1 MGVRTKAEHQKL
13 LSRLKE
19 IGQTLSALS
28 AQNTAAVKA
37 GDWELARRVQNESA
51 ELTELQASLMRQLRQ
66 IQI

>member
-1 MGVRTKAEHQKL
+1 MGVRIKAEHQKL